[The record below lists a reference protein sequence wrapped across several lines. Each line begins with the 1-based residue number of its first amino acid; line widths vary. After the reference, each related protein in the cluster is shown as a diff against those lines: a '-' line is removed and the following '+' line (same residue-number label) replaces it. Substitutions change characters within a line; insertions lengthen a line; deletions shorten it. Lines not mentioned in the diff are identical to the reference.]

1 MKPGALVASVVVGVG
16 LLAGLVVVFGGWTIV
31 DSTEH
36 CVLTRYGRVVER
48 KMDTGLNF
56 TPFANATCFS
66 MTEQNFPRGAEEKE
80 TMEAQTRDPVTVL
93 GDVAIVYSYDPGTI
107 FEVFM
112 EKRSPDA
119 VETEI
124 RNSIRE
130 GYRNAL
136 SGWTVAEIFSA
147 RRPTLADSVRS
158 HIQRK
163 VGNRANIQQVFVRD
177 IKIPEQIERQRI
189 AAAEQAQ
196 ILDRAQK
203 QFVIDSV
210 NAAAQVIKARGE
222 AEAKQLQARSYEA
235 NPRLIELDMI
245 KAWSTGIGEACKGVQ
260 SCVLGGSVVDSW
272 RGGVRQ

>member
-1 MKPGALVASVVVGVG
+1 MKPGILVTAVLVGIG
-16 LLAGLVVVFGGWTIV
+16 ALAGLVLVFGGWTVV

-80 TMEAQTRDPVTVL
+80 TMEAQTRDPVTVI
-93 GDVAIVYSYDPGTI
+93 GDVAIVYAYDPATI

-112 EKRSPDA
+112 EKRSPAA

-136 SGWTVAEIFSA
+136 SGWTVAEIFSS
-147 RRPTLADSVRS
+147 RRPTLSDSVRM

-163 VGNRANIQQVFVRD
+163 VGNRARIQQVFVRD

-272 RGGVRQ
+272 RGARP

>member
-1 MKPGALVASVVVGVG
+1 MKAGALTVAAVIGIGVV
-16 LLAGLVVVFGGWTIV
+16 AGLVAAIGGWTVV

-56 TPFANATCFS
+56 TPFAEATCFS
-66 MTEQNFPRGAEEKE
+66 MTEQNFPVGAEDKE
-80 TMEAQTRDPVTVL
+80 TMEAQTRDPVTVT

-107 FEVFM
+107 YQVFV

-136 SGWTVAEIFSA
+136 AGWTVAEIFSQ
-147 RRPTLADSVRS
+147 RRPLLSDSVRA

-163 VGNRANIQQVFVRD
+163 VGNRARIQQVFIRD

-210 NAAAQVIKARGE
+210 NAAAEVLKARAS
-222 AEAKQLQARSYEA
+222 AEAKELQARSYES

-272 RGGVRQ
+272 RGARP

>member
-1 MKPGALVASVVVGVG
+1 MKPGILVSLVVGIGV
-16 LLAGLVVVFGGWTIV
+16 LAGLVLVLGGWTVV

-66 MTEQNFPRGAEEKE
+66 MTEQNFPAAADEKE

-147 RRPTLADSVRS
+147 RRPTLADSVRA

-222 AEAKQLQARSYEA
+222 AEAKQLQARSYES

-245 KAWSTGIGEACKGVQ
+245 KAWSTGIGEACKGVT

-272 RGGVRQ
+272 RGANP

>member
-1 MKPGALVASVVVGVG
+1 MKSGILVTVVVGIG
-16 LLAGLVVVFGGWTIV
+16 LLAGLVLVLGGWTVV

-48 KMDTGLNF
+48 KMSTGLNF

-66 MTEQNFPRGAEEKE
+66 MTEQNFPRGADDKE

-112 EKRSPDA
+112 EKRSPEA

-147 RRPTLADSVRS
+147 RRPTLSDSVRA

-163 VGNRANIQQVFVRD
+163 VGNRAQIQQVFVRD

-210 NAAAQVIKARGE
+210 NAAALVIKARGE
-222 AEAKQLQARSYEA
+222 AESKQLQARSYEA

-272 RGGVRQ
+272 RGARP

>member
-1 MKPGALVASVVVGVG
+1 MKRTTAIAFAAMSIGLIAVLGLAL
-16 LLAGLVVVFGGWTIV
+16 GGWTIV

-36 CVLTRYGRVVER
+36 CVLTRYGKVVER

-56 TPFANATCFS
+56 TPFTEATCFS
-66 MTEQNFPRGAEEKE
+66 MTEQNFPTGAEDRE
-80 TMEAQTRDPVTVL
+80 TMEAQTRDPVTVI
-93 GDVAIVYSYDPGTI
+93 GDVALVYAYDPATI
-107 FEVFM
+107 YDVFV
-112 EKRSPDA
+112 EKRSSAA

-124 RNSIRE
+124 RNAIRE

-147 RRPTLADSVRS
+147 RRPDLADSMRV

-163 VGNRANIQQVFVRD
+163 IGDRARIEQVFVRD

-210 NAAAQVIKARGE
+210 NAAAEVIKARGQ
-222 AEAKQLQARSYEA
+222 AEAKDLQARSYES
-235 NPRLIELDMI
+235 NDKLIELDMI
-245 KAWSTGIGEACKGVQ
+245 KAWSEGVAEACKGVQ
-260 SCVLGGSVVDSW
+260 SCVLGGSVLDSW
-272 RGGVRQ
+272 RQRP

>member
-1 MKPGALVASVVVGVG
+1 MKPGVLIAAAAAGVGV
-16 LLAGLVVVFGGWTIV
+16 LAVLVLALGGWTVV

-56 TPFANATCFS
+56 TPFADATCFS
-66 MTEQNFPRGAEEKE
+66 MTEQNFPSVSEERE
-80 TMEAQTRDPVTVL
+80 SMEAQTRDPVTVI
-93 GDVAIVYSYDPGTI
+93 GDVAIVYSYDPATI
-107 FEVFM
+107 FEVFV

-124 RNSIRE
+124 RNAIRE

-136 SGWTVAEIFSA
+136 AGWTVGEIFSA
-147 RRPTLADSVRS
+147 RRPALADSVRL
-158 HIQRK
+158 HIQHK
-163 VGNRANIQQVFVRD
+163 AGNRARIHQVFVRD

-210 NAAAQVIKARGE
+210 NASAQVLKARAE
-222 AEAKQLQARSYEA
+222 AEAKELQARSYEA
-235 NPRLIELDMI
+235 NPRLIELDMM
-245 KAWSTGIGEACKGVQ
+245 KAWSTGIGEACKGV
-260 SCVLGGSVVDSW
+260 SNCVLGGSVVDSW
-272 RGGVRQ
+272 RTPRP